1 MDKMNFYNIR
11 RLIVVDNNNRMI
23 GIITEKDIFRQIAKS
38 RGLIADLL
46 GTDYPPEHKEIYDR
60 FGDFMSDLLPKL

>member
-1 MDKMNFYNIR
+1 MNTKKIR
-11 RLIVVDNNNRMI
+11 RLVAVYRNNKMT
-23 GIITEKDIFRQIAKS
+23 GILTQKDIFRQIAKS
-38 RGLIADLL
+38 GGLIADLL